1 MKQYI
6 TGIVAVIIAIGAVAF
21 TMPKKSARHVTSVT
35 FYYQPS
41 NYSSTEVPKKG
52 NWSSTVTPPTC
63 IGAQN
68 KACKLVIDAA
78 QTTGGLLNNDIIA
91 MPGNGGAGSG
101 YVPNPTTTGYV
112 SRNDKP

>member
-6 TGIVAVIIAIGAVAF
+6 TGIVAVIIAIGAAAF
-21 TMPKKSARHVTSVT
+21 TMPKKFAGPLTSVT
-35 FYYQPS
+35 FYYQPTDYS
-41 NYSSTEVPKKG
+41 NIEVQKKG

-63 IGAQN
+63 TGLQN

-78 QTTGGLLNNDIIA
+78 QTTGGLLNSNIIA
-91 MPGNGGAGSG
+91 MPGDGGAGSG